1 MLKADFKACCPAEL
15 IENSYLAQLGQ
26 ADAVWETVKRRI
38 PDTPLD
44 RLRECVFMLLKPDA
58 LVSGRS
64 EALLA
69 GMAKAGWQIIH
80 AEATLTGGQKNF
92 EELYQYN
99 LTIRNEQNMMCA
111 WWINARLYAMGPSL
125 ALLVRVPPAPSGLTA
140 HQQVALLKGSSN
152 PYKCSPGELRWEG
165 GGTNLALN
173 LLHSADDPISTAREF
188 LIFGTPD
195 QLTCA
200 LRQADR
206 LAKAGSEAAAAA
218 VLADATV
225 HEQLFLAG
233 TSNRRLDLPSVLTL
247 VKGRLRATQRDEK
260 FRSATQSLYARYLE
274 LAKATLDIKT
284 RWARFCALSAEE
296 RSVLDELNRAEG
308 NGSTRELLRHL
319 AIPESYGYETA
330 EDIRVE
336 LLRRRI
342 SIDPWDELA
351 LDTSLYYSE
360 LLP

>member
-1 MLKADFKACCPAEL
+1 MLKADLKACCPAEL
-15 IENSYLAQLGQ
+15 IEDSYLAQLGQ
-26 ADAVWETVKRRI
+26 ADAMWETVRRRV
-38 PDTPLD
+38 PNEPLD
-44 RLRECVFMLLKPDA
+44 RLRECVFMLVKPDA

-69 GMAKAGWQIIH
+69 GMARAGWQVIH
-80 AEATLTGGQKNF
+80 AEATLTAGQRHF
-92 EELYQYN
+92 EEVYQYN

-111 WWINARLYAMGPSL
+111 WWINSRLYAMGPSV
-125 ALLVRVPPAPSGLTA
+125 ALLVRVPSAPSGLTA
-140 HQQVALLKGSSN
+140 HQQVKLLKGSSN

-195 QLTCA
+195 QLTRA
-200 LRQADR
+200 LRHADR
-206 LAKAGSEAAAAA
+206 LAEAGPAAAAA
-218 VLADATV
+218 VLPEATLR
-225 HEQLFLAG
+225 EQLFLAG
-233 TSNRRLDLPSVLTL
+233 TGNRRLDLPSVLTL
-247 VKGRLRATQRDEK
+247 VKGRLRATQWDER
-260 FRSATQSLYARYLE
+260 FRSATESLYARYLQ
-274 LAKATLDIKT
+274 LAEASLDIRT

-296 RSVLDELNRAEG
+296 RSVLDDLNQTEE
-308 NGSTRELLRHL
+308 NGSTRELLRRL
-319 AIPESYGYETA
+319 AIPASYGYETA

-336 LLRRRI
+336 FLRHKI
-342 SIDPWDELA
+342 SLDPWDELA